1 MTAYMRN
8 KNVFVSCLMFFLT
21 IGSLNAQKADINAI
35 CAKAKNPTF
44 CSNYMKSNPKT
55 STADIKTLAKITFGS
70 AQANAS
76 GALTKIQSLVKTE
89 TNPTL
94 KKGYTSC
101 AEQYKNA
108 MSSLNDAKQSLDS
121 GDGPGLN
128 IKVSAA
134 MEGSTTCQDD
144 LAKVKADPSTVKN
157 SGDFQNI
164 CGIVLVISNM
174 MR

>member
-1 MTAYMRN
+1 MAAYVR
-8 KNVFVSCLMFFLT
+8 KKVFVSSLMFFVM
-21 IGSLNAQKADINAI
+21 IGSLNAQVADIKAI
-35 CAKAKNPTF
+35 CGKAKNPSF
-44 CSNYMKSNPKT
+44 CSSYMKSNPKT
-55 STADIKTLAKITFGS
+55 SGADLRTLANITFGS
-70 AQANAS
+70 AQTSAK
-76 GALTKIQSLVKTE
+76 GALAKIQSLVKTE

-101 AEQYKNA
+101 VEQYKN
-108 MSSLNDAKQSLDS
+108 SISNLNDAKQNLAS

-134 MEGSTTCQDD
+134 MEGSSTCQDN
-144 LAKVKADPSTVKN
+144 LANVKADPSTVKN

-174 MR
+174 M